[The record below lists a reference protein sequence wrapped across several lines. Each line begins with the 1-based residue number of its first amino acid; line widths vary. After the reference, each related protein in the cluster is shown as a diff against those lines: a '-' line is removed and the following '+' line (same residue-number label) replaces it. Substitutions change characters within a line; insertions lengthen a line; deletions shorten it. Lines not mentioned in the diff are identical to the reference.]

1 MDTIRRVRRLL
12 RLDLSVLDEA
22 AGDSHATVP
31 SILVAVFSMAL
42 LGVGGWLWWLRSG
55 LGDARGVLVSS
66 AVFGTVF
73 SLALWLAWMLIAYT
87 LLARATTRPPRIDA
101 LARAC
106 GLATLPLGLGVLMA
120 VPVISFAVGVFA
132 VVAWV
137 ALTQLAIERATG
149 APTGVALLANLT
161 GFAVWAGVMSVLS
174 SAQQQLAPGPFLAE
188 SVWEAIAAFD
198 AAQAVIGG

>member
-12 RLDLSVLDEA
+12 RLDLNALDEA
-22 AGDSHATVP
+22 AADTHATVP
-31 SILVAVFSMAL
+31 SVLVAIFSMAL
-42 LGVGGWLWWLRSG
+42 LGLGGWLWWLRCG
-55 LGDARGVLVSS
+55 LGDARGVLLSS

-73 SLALWLAWMLIAYT
+73 SLALWLAWLLIAYT
-87 LLARATTRPPRIDA
+87 LVARATPKPPRIDA

-106 GLATLPLGLGVLMA
+106 GLATVPLALGLLMA

-132 VVAWV
+132 IVAWF
-137 ALTQLAIERATG
+137 ALTQLAIERATK
-149 APTGVALLANLT
+149 APTATALLANLA
-161 GFAVWAGVMSVLS
+161 GFAVWVGVMSVLS

-188 SVWEAIAAFD
+188 SVWEAITAFD